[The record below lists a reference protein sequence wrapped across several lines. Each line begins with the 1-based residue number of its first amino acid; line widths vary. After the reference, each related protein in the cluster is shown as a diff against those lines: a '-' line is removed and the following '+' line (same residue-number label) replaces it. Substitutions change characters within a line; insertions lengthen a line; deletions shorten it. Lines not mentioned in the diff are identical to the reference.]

1 MSRREYFHHVDHRK
15 KQQNSK
21 LTLWITFFITL
32 IFTIVEFVGGVLS
45 NSLALLSD
53 SFHMLSDVIALSL
66 SMVAIYFATKKPTSH
81 FTFGYLRL
89 EILAAFLNGLAL
101 MIISLWILYEAVKRM
116 IYQQPIESVVMVIIA
131 TIGLFVNIVLT
142 IVLVRSLKQEDNI
155 NVQSALWHF
164 MGDLLNSIGVIVAVV
179 LIHITGWQMIDP
191 LISIVISLIILR
203 GGWKI
208 ARNAWF
214 VLMESVPEKFDTD
227 KVIADM
233 KSIKGIDDV
242 HEFHLWSITTEHFS
256 LSAHVV
262 LSSQSEIESYEV
274 INNVSKLLENKHNIK
289 HTTLQIENLNINS
302 HSKTY
307 YENLKS

>member
-1 MSRREYFHHVDHRK
+1 LSRREYFHHVDHRK
-15 KQQNSK
+15 KQQNAK
-21 LTLWITFFITL
+21 LTLWITFIITL

-66 SMVAIYFATKKPTSH
+66 SMVAIYFATKKPTSR

-116 IYQQPIESVVMVIIA
+116 IYQQPIESGVMVIIA

-191 LISIVISLIILR
+191 LISIIISLIILR

-227 KVIADM
+227 KLIADM
-233 KSIKGIDDV
+233 KGIKGIDDV

-289 HTTLQIENLNINS
+289 HTTLQIEKFSINS

>member
-66 SMVAIYFATKKPTSH
+66 SMVAIYFATKKPTSR

>member
-66 SMVAIYFATKKPTSH
+66 SMIAIYFAAKKPTSR

-116 IYQQPIESVVMVIIA
+116 IYQQPIESGVMVIIA

-214 VLMESVPEKFDTD
+214 VLMEAVPEKFDTD
-227 KVIADM
+227 KLIADM
-233 KSIKGIDDV
+233 KGIKEIDDV

-262 LSSQSEIESYEV
+262 LSVPSEDESFNV
-274 INNVSKLLENKHNIK
+274 INNVSKLLENKYNIK
-289 HTTLQIENLNINS
+289 HTTLQIENLSINS

>member
-66 SMVAIYFATKKPTSH
+66 SMVAIYFATKKPTSR

-116 IYQQPIESVVMVIIA
+116 IYQQPIESGVMVIIA

-208 ARNAWF
+208 ARNAWL
-214 VLMESVPEKFDTD
+214 VLMEAVPEKFDTD

-233 KSIKGIDDV
+233 KSIKEIDDV

-289 HTTLQIENLNINS
+289 HTTLQIENLSINS
-302 HSKTY
+302 HSNTY

>member
-66 SMVAIYFATKKPTSH
+66 SMVAIYFATKKPTSR

-116 IYQQPIESVVMVIIA
+116 IYQQPIESGVMVIIA

-214 VLMESVPEKFDTD
+214 VLMEAVPEKFDTD

-242 HEFHLWSITTEHFS
+242 HEFHLWSITTEYFS

-289 HTTLQIENLNINS
+289 HTTLQIENLSINN

>member
-66 SMVAIYFATKKPTSH
+66 SMVAIYFATKKPTSR

-116 IYQQPIESVVMVIIA
+116 IYQQPIESGVMVIIA

-208 ARNAWF
+208 ARNAWL
-214 VLMESVPEKFDTD
+214 VLMEAVPEKFDTD

-289 HTTLQIENLNINS
+289 HTTLQIENLSINN

>member
-1 MSRREYFHHVDHRK
+1 MNRREYFHHVDHRK

-32 IFTIVEFVGGVLS
+32 IFTIVDFVGGVLS

-66 SMVAIYFATKKPTSH
+66 SMVAIYFATKKPTSR

-116 IYQQPIESVVMVIIA
+116 IYQQPIESGVMVIIA

-179 LIHITGWQMIDP
+179 LIHFGLETVGLQGEGFTVHVDSGETIVKGQSLMTVDLDYIKTHAKSDITPIIVTNSGEHEIKTTHDGTVDIGEV
-191 LISIVISLIILR
+191 LI
-203 GGWKI
+203 
-208 ARNAWF
+208 
-214 VLMESVPEKFDTD
+214 
-227 KVIADM
+227 
-233 KSIKGIDDV
+233 
-242 HEFHLWSITTEHFS
+242 
-256 LSAHVV
+256 
-262 LSSQSEIESYEV
+262 
-274 INNVSKLLENKHNIK
+274 KL
-289 HTTLQIENLNINS
+289 
-302 HSKTY
+302 
-307 YENLKS
+307 

>member
-15 KQQNSK
+15 KQRNSK
-21 LTLWITFFITL
+21 LTLWITFIITL
-32 IFTIVEFVGGVLS
+32 IFTIVEFVGAVLS

-66 SMVAIYFATKKPTSH
+66 SMIAIYFATKKPTSR

-116 IYQQPIESVVMVIIA
+116 IYQQPIESGVMVIIA

-164 MGDLLNSIGVIVAVV
+164 MGDLLNSIGVIIAVV

-191 LISIVISLIILR
+191 IISIIISLIILR

-208 ARNAWF
+208 TKNAWF
-214 VLMESVPEKFDTD
+214 VLMEAVPEKFDTD
-227 KVIADM
+227 KLIADM
-233 KSIKGIDDV
+233 ESIKGIDDV

-262 LSSQSEIESYEV
+262 LSGQSEDESYNV
-274 INNVSKLLENKHNIK
+274 INNVSKLLENKYNIK
-289 HTTLQIENLNINS
+289 HTTLQIENLCINS

-307 YENLKS
+307 YENLRS